1 MILSFDAD
9 PKSSASAPARP
20 YFRQTNAI
28 ERSMSERLSRKKVS
42 QFMAVPKAATMRVL
56 DGVAILDEVTP
67 RERGCLARTNRA
79 AGGSGR
85 HARAPGTYFFV
96 TSGMCFEV
104 VSTNDTGTPCRMR
117 CETSCAS
124 QFVSRTQPC
133 DDA

>member
-42 QFMAVPKAATMRVL
+42 QFMAMPRAATMRVL

-67 RERGCLARTNRA
+67 RERGRLARTSGA
-79 AGGSGR
+79 AGRKERARRPRSR
-85 HARAPGTYFFV
+85 HLLLR
-96 TSGMCFEV
+96 
-104 VSTNDTGTPCRMR
+104 
-117 CETSCAS
+117 
-124 QFVSRTQPC
+124 QFRHVIRGGINIRYR
-133 DDA
+133 